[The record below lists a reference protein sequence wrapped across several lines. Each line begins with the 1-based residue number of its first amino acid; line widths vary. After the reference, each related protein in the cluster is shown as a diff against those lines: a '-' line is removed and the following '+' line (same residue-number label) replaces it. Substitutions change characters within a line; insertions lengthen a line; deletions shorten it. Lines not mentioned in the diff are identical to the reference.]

1 MDSVSFPLFIC
12 LKWLARLNSARYE
25 DQLYVRNTQSYK
37 CCWRC
42 QRLVLIKQARS
53 QGGVGGVVRPPPV
66 AHPKD
71 FVPPFSNFVPPFSN
85 FVPPFSNFVPP
96 FSNFVPPFSNFVPPF
111 SNFVPPFSNFVPPL
125 ENGWRHTGNVQGGV
139 LMNVQEWGR
148 FSNWWRHADNVQGGG
163 APGVPPIQVQTPP
176 TWLAG
181 YGPVKGHLRPGTVPG
196 PVWQ

>member
-1 MDSVSFPLFIC
+1 MPLF
-12 LKWLARLNSARYE
+12 LASQHRINYVNITMTFLVMFLYAHYTVCRPVAR
-25 DQLYVRNTQSYK
+25 
-37 CCWRC
+37 
-42 QRLVLIKQARS
+42 
-53 QGGVGGVVRPPPV
+53 GGGWGGVVRPLPV

-125 ENGWRHTGNVQGGV
+125 EYVDDVTRAMSKGGV
-139 LMNVQEWGR
+139 LVNVQEWGR
-148 FSNWWRHADNVQGGG
+148 FSNWWRHADNVQGG
-163 APGVPPIQVQTPP
+163 VRLVFHTSKFRPPPP

-181 YGPVKGHLRPGTVPG
+181 YPKLPSLTFPTA
-196 PVWQ
+196 VW

>member
-1 MDSVSFPLFIC
+1 MCVHVLLVISFPKFL
-12 LKWLARLNSARYE
+12 S
-25 DQLYVRNTQSYK
+25 LYM
-37 CCWRC
+37 
-42 QRLVLIKQARS
+42 QARS

-111 SNFVPPFSNFVPPL
+111 EYVDDVTRAMSK
-125 ENGWRHTGNVQGGV
+125 GGGV
-139 LMNVQEWGR
+139 LVNVQEGGR

-176 TWLAG
+176 PGWLATG
-181 YGPVKGHLRPGTVPG
+181 LSHVYLYTLRV
-196 PVWQ
+196 VW